1 MRYPFPQSPKPSY
14 RRPHSSAPHDR
25 DPPTLAKRP
34 RCSRPLLFASNSR
47 RREGPRA
54 RAVWA
59 ARASRLVMRLVIRDD
74 YFFIKC
80 GEQQRKRRRKIAGSL
95 GASTQSAV
103 VLALP
108 RPLASLY
115 SYTVHTSFQRPR
127 DPSPMHKNKQRY
139 TTLNYTT
146 LFFGTAPPDA
156 RSERSPS
163 LSRSKETGFPRPG
176 G

>member
-34 RCSRPLLFASNSR
+34 RCSRPLLLASNSR

-59 ARASRLVMRLVIRDD
+59 ARASRLVMRLVIRGDD
-74 YFFIKC
+74 YFLSSV
-80 GEQQRKRRRKIAGSL
+80 GSS
-95 GASTQSAV
+95 ASDDAKSLDRWVRAHRAPSSS
-103 VLALP
+103 LLP
-108 RPLASLY
+108 RLLASLS

-127 DPSPMHKNKQRY
+127 DPSPIHKSKQRY
-139 TTLNYTT
+139 TTLHYTI
-146 LFFGTAPPDA
+146 FWNRA
-156 RSERSPS
+156 
-163 LSRSKETGFPRPG
+163 TGRG
-176 G
+176 

>member
-1 MRYPFPQSPKPSY
+1 MRCPFPKTPKPSY

-34 RCSRPLLFASNSR
+34 RCSRPLLLASNSR

-74 YFFIKC
+74 YCFIKC
-80 GEQQRKRRRKIAGSL
+80 GEQRKRRRKIAGSL
-95 GASTQSAV
+95 GASTQSTV
-103 VLALP
+103 GLALP

-115 SYTVHTSFQRPR
+115 SYTAHTSFQRLQ
-127 DPSPMHKNKQRY
+127 DLSPIHKNKQGY
-139 TTLNYTT
+139 TTLHYAFFFWNRTT
-146 LFFGTAPPDA
+146 G
-156 RSERSPS
+156 RE
-163 LSRSKETGFPRPG
+163 
-176 G
+176 